1 MLELKGKRAIVKVG
15 QLPMNIDLVDLMV
28 VEKVVAAPKIS
39 NNTKNNK
46 NSPSKNNFFTKKDSN
61 KYRELL

>member
-1 MLELKGKRAIVKVG
+1 VKVG

-39 NNTKNNK
+39 NNTKN
-46 NSPSKNNFFTKKDSN
+46 KK
-61 KYRELL
+61 